1 MATRQ
6 QTAVPPPR
14 TAAGPTSG
22 WVALVDST
30 AVRHRPRAA
39 SVGRVVARFLAAN
52 VAAILLLLGLGVWA
66 SARAAEH
73 EALADA
79 RRMTDLLAEV
89 LVQPNLDERLLA
101 GDPAAIAAFDARMRD
116 RLPGVGIIR
125 IKVWTADG
133 QIVYSDEPLLIGRT
147 FRLGADD
154 RQALRDGVTRA
165 EVSDL
170 SRPENQFEE
179 DENGRLLE
187 VYRQITGPGGRPLLL
202 ETYSDYTQ
210 ATSRQQE
217 IWWEFAPISVAA
229 LLTMVAV
236 QLPLARRMVTQL
248 RATQRERELLQAR
261 ALDASTEERRRIAG
275 SLHDGLVQDVSAA
288 ALLVARTADDLR
300 HPPSTAP
307 STAPSSDVPDR
318 LGQAAG
324 ALRDS
329 VASLRSLLVE
339 IYPPNLEQSG
349 LPLALADCTD
359 RLRPRGI
366 DVRLSLPDGLCPP
379 PDVAALVLRT
389 VSEALRN
396 VVKHSGARSVDVTVA
411 QDTDTLVLEITD
423 DGVGFDVAPALD
435 RQRGGHLGLRLLAD
449 LAAAEDATLRLRS
462 APGAGTSLRLEVP
475 SR

>member
-6 QTAVPPPR
+6 RPVTVPPPR
-14 TAAGPTSG
+14 SAPETATG
-22 WVALVDST
+22 WVALVDT
-30 AVRHRPRAA
+30 TVAPHRPRAA

-79 RRMTDLLAEV
+79 RRMTDLLADV

-116 RLPGVGIIR
+116 RLPAVGIIR
-125 IKVWTADG
+125 IKIWAADG
-133 QIVYSDEPLLIGRT
+133 RIVYSDEPQLIGRT

-170 SRPENQFEE
+170 SRPENRFEQA
-179 DENGRLLE
+179 DNGRLLE

-210 ATSRQQE
+210 ATARQQE

-300 HPPSTAP
+300 QAP
-307 STAPSSDVPDR
+307 STAPSHDVADR

-339 IYPPNLEQSG
+339 IYPPNLGQGG
-349 LPLALADCTD
+349 LPMALADCTD

-366 DVRLSLPDGLCPP
+366 DVRLSLPDGLFPP
-379 PDVAALVLRT
+379 PGVAALVLRT
-389 VSEALRN
+389 VQEALRN
-396 VVKHSGARSVDVTVA
+396 VVKHSGAGRVDVTVA
-411 QDTDTLVLEITD
+411 QRPAALVLEITD
-423 DGVGFDVAPALD
+423 DGVGFDVGPALD

-449 LAAAEDATLRLRS
+449 LAAAEGATLSLRS

-475 SR
+475 RR

>member
-6 QTAVPPPR
+6 RATAVPPPR
-14 TAAGPTSG
+14 TSPGDGPGWVPLVESPAAGQ
-22 WVALVDST
+22 
-30 AVRHRPRAA
+30 RPRSP

-52 VAAILLLLGLGVWA
+52 VAAILLLLGVGVWA

-79 RRMTDLLAEV
+79 RHHTDLLAEV

-101 GDPAAIAAFDARMRD
+101 GDPVALAAFDDRMRT
-116 RLPGVGIIR
+116 RLPGVGINR
-125 IKVWTADG
+125 IKIWTADG
-133 QIVYSDEPLLIGRT
+133 RIVYSDEPLLIGRT
-147 FRLGADD
+147 FPLGDDD

-170 SRPENQFEE
+170 NRPENQFEKA
-179 DENGRLLE
+179 DSGRLLE
-187 VYRQITGPGGRPLLL
+187 VYRQITGPDGQRLLL
-202 ETYSDYTQ
+202 ETYSDYSQ
-210 ATSRQQE
+210 ATARQEE
-217 IWWEFAPISVAA
+217 IWWEFAPISAAA
-229 LLTMVAV
+229 LLAMVAV

-248 RATQRERELLQAR
+248 RTAQQERELLQAR

-288 ALLVARTADDLR
+288 ALLVARAADQLR
-300 HPPSTAP
+300 QSPASAPPPEVA
-307 STAPSSDVPDR
+307 DG

-339 IYPPNLEQSG
+339 IYPPTLDQAGLEM
-349 LPLALADCTD
+349 ALADCAD

-366 DVRLSLPDGLCPP
+366 DVRLAVPDRLAPP
-379 PDVAALVLRT
+379 PGTAALVLRT
-389 VSEALRN
+389 VQEALRN
-396 VVKHSGARSVDVTVA
+396 VVKHSGARRVDVTVEQLPGA
-411 QDTDTLVLEITD
+411 LVLQVTD
-423 DGVGFDVAPALD
+423 DGVGFDVGPALD
-435 RQRGGHLGLRLLAD
+435 GRGGHLGLRLLAD
-449 LAAAEDATLRLRS
+449 LAAAEGATLSLRT

-475 SR
+475 HP

>member
-6 QTAVPPPR
+6 STSPVPPPR
-14 TAAGPTSG
+14 TAPDTGRARD
-22 WVALVDST
+22 WVALVDHT
-30 AVRHRPRAA
+30 EARHRPRVA

-89 LVQPNLDERLLA
+89 LVQPTLDEPLLA
-101 GDPAAIAAFDARMRD
+101 GEPAAIAAFDDRMRD

-125 IKVWTADG
+125 IKIWTGDG
-133 QIVYSDEPLLIGRT
+133 RIVYSDEPLLIGRS
-147 FRLGADD
+147 FPLGDDD
-154 RQALRDGVTRA
+154 REALRDGVTRA

-170 SRPENQFEE
+170 SRPENRFEE
-179 DENGRLLE
+179 ADSGRLLE
-187 VYRQITGPGGRPLLL
+187 VYRQITGPGGQRLLL
-202 ETYSDYTQ
+202 ETYSDYSQ
-210 ATSRQQE
+210 ATARQQE
-217 IWWEFAPISVAA
+217 IWWEFAPISAAA
-229 LLTMVAV
+229 LLAMVAV

-248 RATQRERELLQAR
+248 RAIQQERELLQAR
-261 ALDASTEERRRIAG
+261 ALDASDEERRRIAG

-288 ALLVARTADDLR
+288 ALLVARAADDLGR
-300 HPPSTAP
+300 TSCTAP
-307 STAPSSDVPDR
+307 SHDVADR

-339 IYPPNLEQSG
+339 IYPPTLEQAG
-349 LPLALADCTD
+349 LPATLVDCAD

-366 DVRLSLPDGLCPP
+366 AVRLSLPDRLCPP

-389 VSEALRN
+389 VQEALRN
-396 VVKHSGARSVDVTVA
+396 VVKHSGARRVDVTVSQLPA
-411 QDTDTLVLEITD
+411 ALVLEIAD
-423 DGVGFDVAPALD
+423 DGVGFDVGPALD
-435 RQRGGHLGLRLLAD
+435 RQDGGHLGLRLLAD
-449 LAAAEDATLRLRS
+449 RAAAEGATLSLRA

-475 SR
+475 QR